1 VSVVNVK
8 VPFRLNSLLHSA
20 RRLYAKHRFKLTK
33 LTKWKDVKFMITGY
47 PQPFRFTKENAREN
61 AAKSWAA
68 RRQRKA
74 KLEAEAA
81 KGRQSTPQSE
91 RLALEIERI
100 VQMIE
105 KCKDPD
111 GLQKLSAAH
120 SRLFRAWQVLT
131 ETPNPGSR
139 RVKGRPSRPPWPTC
153 VPLDPAPQ
161 EPVPPTAT

>member
-1 VSVVNVK
+1 MSVVSVK
-8 VPFRLNSLLHSA
+8 VPFQLNSLLHSA

-33 LTKWKDVKFMITGY
+33 LTKWKDVKFMITDY
-47 PQPFRFTKENAREN
+47 PQPFRFTPENAREN
-61 AAKSWAA
+61 AAKSWQA
-68 RRQRKA
+68 RRERKA
-74 KLEAEAA
+74 KLETEAA

-91 RLALEIERI
+91 HLAREIERI

-105 KCKDPD
+105 KSKDPD

-139 RVKGRPSRPPWPTC
+139 RVKGGSSRPPMPRPQPIFTT
-153 VPLDPAPQ
+153 DP
-161 EPVPPTAT
+161 EKPPPAT